1 MRLRSFTTHREKLF
15 IPAWIFCFIPGCK
28 IHKIQ
33 MQLSSLWNRALLN
46 SSILINLNF
55 KFFKKQL
62 QTYMWFNLF
71 YSLHKNQVNP
81 FYSVSGFGLIFVPI
95 FYSFF
100 IQNISFCRQMRTLYL
115 NWCNEF
121 VEPCSAL
128 YYHQC
133 FTCRLSW
140 KITLFFPDFVEL
152 CFFNILF

>member
-46 SSILINLNF
+46 SSILIIWILNF
-55 KFFKKQL
+55 LKSNCKL
-62 QTYMWFNLF
+62 ICDLTS
-71 YSLHKNQVNP
+71 YSLHKTQVNP
-81 FYSVSGFGLIFVPI
+81 FYSLSGFGLIFVPI

-140 KITLFFPDFVEL
+140 KNTLFFPDFVEL